1 MICAF
6 RNITFGTLLIKMRM
20 HFDMIFLN
28 LYPHKIF
35 TQIFIVF
42 FSDSFRFFGCHLLIF
57 VNFMPLFMNLNI
69 LFYLVRIKEKY
80 ILSKDVLIQLNFKTD
95 FKYFRMQVELE
106 KHILIS

>member
-1 MICAF
+1 
-6 RNITFGTLLIKMRM
+6 
-20 HFDMIFLN
+20 
-28 LYPHKIF
+28 
-35 TQIFIVF
+35 
-42 FSDSFRFFGCHLLIF
+42 
-57 VNFMPLFMNLNI
+57 MPLFMNLNI